1 MLDLAVNWLPIF
13 KSATDHRWLPEK
25 PNIKVHHADPKS
37 AKWEGSIPARD
48 SSRGRNAVNLNK
60 PYIPSL
66 DSTSSTLLADRSRPT
81 ALWPGEVQGL
91 EENAAPAHPCL
102 RLSDDMDMRDRT

>member
-13 KSATDHRWLPEK
+13 KSATDHRWLAEK

-102 RLSDDMDMRDRT
+102 RLSDDMDKRDRT

>member
-13 KSATDHRWLPEK
+13 KSATDHRWLAEK

-81 ALWPGEVQGL
+81 AFVVAWRSPRTRRKCGTGSSL
-91 EENAAPAHPCL
+91 PAFV
-102 RLSDDMDMRDRT
+102 

>member
-1 MLDLAVNWLPIF
+1 MNWLPIF

-25 PNIKVHHADPKS
+25 PNIKVHRADPKS

-66 DSTSSTLLADRSRPT
+66 DSASSTLLADRSRPN
-81 ALWPGEVQGL
+81 LFNGGL
-91 EENAAPAHPCL
+91 AESKDSKKCGTGSSLPAFV
-102 RLSDDMDMRDRT
+102 

>member
-25 PNIKVHHADPKS
+25 PNIKVHRADPKS

-60 PYIPSL
+60 MYVPSL
-66 DSTSSTLLADRSRPT
+66 NTLSSTFVGGLL
-81 ALWPGEVQGL
+81 
-91 EENAAPAHPCL
+91 PAEPL
-102 RLSDDMDMRDRT
+102 